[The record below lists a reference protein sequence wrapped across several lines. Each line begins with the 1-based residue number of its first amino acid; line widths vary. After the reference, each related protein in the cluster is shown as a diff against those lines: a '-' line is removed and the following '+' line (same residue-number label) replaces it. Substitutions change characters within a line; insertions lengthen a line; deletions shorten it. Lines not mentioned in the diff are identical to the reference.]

1 MKLSINKIKPN
12 PNNPRFIKDEDYKK
26 LVKSI
31 KEFPEMLEAREIVL
45 NKEHIILGG
54 NMRFR
59 AAQEAGIKEVPVKI
73 VDWSLEK
80 QNEFIIKD
88 NVSGGE
94 WDWDILANEWDTDQ
108 LDEWGLELPESM
120 QEESEVEEDEPPE
133 VSSEPPVSQLGV
145 VYQLGRH
152 RVMCGDS
159 TKPNDIDNLMDGE
172 QADLVWID
180 PPYNVDYTGGTGLKI
195 ENDKM
200 EDNQFYN
207 FLLDAFTRCEEVM
220 KEGAPIYIA
229 HADSEGKNFRQ
240 AMIDSGLLLK
250 QCIIWVKSSMVMG
263 RQDYQ
268 WQHEP
273 ILYGWKAGEAHKW
286 YGNFDKKT
294 IIDDAKDLK
303 DLKKEELLDIVR
315 QLYQKTTAI
324 REDKPSKNGEHP
336 TMKPIVLVAR
346 FIWNSSKP
354 EDIVLD
360 TFLGSGSTLIAC
372 EQTDRTCYG
381 MELDPKY
388 VDVIRKRYAK
398 YCYPDTWE
406 ERWEELTPVLSEK

>member
-1 MKLSINKIKPN
+1 MIKLAPN
-12 PNNPRFIKDEDYKK
+12 PNNPRTITKEAFEQLKGKVKRNPEGLRANKIVHKDGIIIAGNQRWRAIQDLKLEIKD
-26 LVKSI
+26 
-31 KEFPEMLEAREIVL
+31 
-45 NKEHIILGG
+45 
-54 NMRFR
+54 
-59 AAQEAGIKEVPVKI
+59 
-73 VDWSLEK
+73 DWL
-80 QNEFIIKD
+80 KD
-88 NVSGGE
+88 VSGWTDEQIREYLVTSNISDGD
-94 WDWDILANEWDTDQ
+94 WDWDTLLNEYDPQELED
-108 LDEWGLELPESM
+108 WGLETPGLEDDK
-120 QEESEVEEDEPPE
+120 EIVEDEAPE
-133 VSSEPPVSQLGV
+133 VTEDPVSEPGKI
-145 VYQLGRH
+145 YQLGRH

-159 TKPNDIDNLMDGE
+159 TKPNDVDDLVDGK
-172 QADLVWID
+172 QVDMVWID
-180 PPYNVDYTGGTGLKI
+180 PPYNVDYEGGTGLKI
-195 ENDKM
+195 QNDKM
-200 EDNQFYN
+200 ENEQFYN
-207 FLLDAFTRCEEVM
+207 FLLDAFVRCEEVM
-220 KEGAPIYIA
+220 KQGAPIYIA

-273 ILYGWKAGEAHKW
+273 ILYGWKAGSAHKW
-286 YGNFDKKT
+286 YGDFDKKT

-303 DLKKEELLDIVR
+303 DLKKEELLDIVK

-324 REDKPSKNGEHP
+324 REDKPSRNGEHP
-336 TMKPIVLVAR
+336 TMKPINLVAR
-346 FIWNSSKP
+346 FIWNSSRT

-398 YCYPDTWE
+398 FIQLDNQLPE
-406 ERWEELTPVLSEK
+406 NWEELTPAIN